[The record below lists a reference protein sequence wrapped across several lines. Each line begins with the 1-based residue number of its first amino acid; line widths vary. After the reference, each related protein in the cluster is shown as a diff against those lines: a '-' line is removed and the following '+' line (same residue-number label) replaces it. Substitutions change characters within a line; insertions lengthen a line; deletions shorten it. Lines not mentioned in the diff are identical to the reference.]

1 MRLEIKVGD
10 HVYVP
15 VLNKGDSY
23 RWMPGKVEKMMGRC
37 IYVRYQIGE
46 VRLLGCWFPEEI
58 RRRSE

>member
-46 VRLLGCWFPEEI
+46 VRLFGCWFPEDI

>member
-1 MRLEIKVGD
+1 MEIKVGD

-46 VRLLGCWFPEEI
+46 NRC
-58 RRRSE
+58 